1 MSTNRVPAGWAEL
14 KLSQVAAISS
24 DRFDWEDAASQVYL
38 GLEHIERHTHRII
51 GHGSGADISSVKNRF
66 RAGDLLYGRLRP
78 NLNKVAIAPFDGIC
92 STDIVVFR
100 PTAMLDTSYLLEILS
115 DDRFIDYAISKAKGV
130 NLPRISVADV
140 LAYSTHI
147 PPYDEQQRIIR
158 ELEVRYSL
166 LSTINQKLSDL
177 AEVIQRMPFRI
188 IEAGVQGKLFKG
200 WQSKQRTRVERNST
214 ATVRG
219 RNSSGNLETPLE
231 WKKSTVG
238 SAGDVSAGRQRSPKN
253 HYGENMQP
261 YLRVANVFEDR
272 ISVDDIMTMHFEQK
286 EFETYRLRHGDILLN
301 EGQSLEL
308 VGRPAMFRN
317 ELDPV
322 AFTNSLVRFRASGA
336 VEPEYALLVFR
347 HYLHSGVFRSIAKIT
362 TNLAHLGVSR
372 FAALPFPLP
381 PIDQQR
387 DIARISREHL
397 DNIERIRNEASR
409 VESLL
414 GALKKALRKEALAG
428 KLARQISGETD
439 VLTSLSAYEALL
451 AAQPK
456 PSRRRSKP
464 RTSLM
469 KGQIPVSQALKGV
482 DKPIDGQKLFYLCG
496 YPEDSSTDLI
506 EQFFLD
512 LRTQLQAGS
521 ILRLERDGHDVFVP
535 QKGEAE

>member
-1 MSTNRVPAGWAEL
+1 M
-14 KLSQVAAISS
+14 
-24 DRFDWEDAASQVYL
+24 
-38 GLEHIERHTHRII
+38 
-51 GHGSGADISSVKNRF
+51 
-66 RAGDLLYGRLRP
+66 
-78 NLNKVAIAPFDGIC
+78 LN
-92 STDIVVFR
+92 
-100 PTAMLDTSYLLEILS
+100 TSYLLEILS
-115 DDRFIDYAISKAKGV
+115 DDRFIDYAISRAKGI
-130 NLPRISVADV
+130 NLPRISVTDV
-140 LAYSTHI
+140 LEYSTHI

-166 LSTINQKLSDL
+166 LSTIDQKLSDISAL
-177 AEVIQRMPFRI
+177 IQRMPFRI

-200 WQSKQRTRVERNST
+200 WKNKQLTRTHRSST
-214 ATVRG
+214 DAGRG
-219 RNSSGNLETPLE
+219 RNKLGNLEIPLE
-231 WKKSTVG
+231 WKKSSIG
-238 SAGDVSAGRQRSPKN
+238 SVGDVRAGRQRSPKN
-253 HYGENMQP
+253 HHGENMQP

-272 ISVDDIMTMHFEQK
+272 ISVDDVMTMHFEQK
-286 EFETYRLRHGDILLN
+286 EFETYRLRYGDILLN

-322 AFTNSLVRFRASGA
+322 AFTNSLVRFRAYEA

-387 DIARISREHL
+387 DIVRISREHL
-397 DNIERIRNEASR
+397 DNIGRLRNEVSR

-428 KLARQISGETD
+428 KLARQISSESD
-439 VLTSLSAYEALL
+439 VLTSLSAYDALL
-451 AAQPK
+451 SAQPK
-456 PSRRRSKP
+456 PSRRRSKA

-469 KGQIPVSQALKGV
+469 KGQIPVSQALEGT
-482 DKPIDGQKLFYLCG
+482 DKPIDGQKLFSLCG

-521 ILRLERDGHDVFVP
+521 ILRLERDGSDVFVL
-535 QKGEAE
+535 QKAEAE